1 MGPVIF
7 IPYEG
12 RVDMYDD
19 AASWCCRAL
28 TCIVCGCG
36 CECVCSWHGRV
47 LVRYIKC
54 GASVSVCMCV
64 CVWEG

>member
-1 MGPVIF
+1 MGPVIV

-28 TCIVCGCG
+28 TCIVY
-36 CECVCSWHGRV
+36 VC
-47 LVRYIKC
+47 
-54 GASVSVCMCV
+54 VSVCAVGTDEC
-64 CVWEG
+64 WLDT